1 MLNDSIRVFLTVA
14 EKKNFSHAAKALSL
28 TQPAVSFQIQTLEQ
42 YYGTILF
49 DRVNRNI
56 TLTAAG
62 ELLKEYALHMNKL
75 QSELER
81 EMQKLTGKVKG
92 ELQIGAST
100 TIGEYILPRLIGSFK
115 KKYPEVMVSL
125 EINNTLEI
133 AKSVLENSLDIALV
147 EGPVTNSNLIVE
159 DFLDD
164 ELVLI
169 VPPTH
174 PWANR
179 EEISIE
185 ELKEYPFISREK
197 GSGTRSVTEKA
208 FKKIDFPL
216 TNLKINM
223 ELGSTTAIKA
233 AVINGLG
240 VAIVSKYAVA
250 EDVRLGKLVVV
261 PIKEI
266 KFKRK
271 FIIIY
276 REGKFQTQAANKFL
290 QYLETQKEYI

>member
-1 MLNDSIRVFLTVA
+1 
-14 EKKNFSHAAKALSL
+14 
-28 TQPAVSFQIQTLEQ
+28 
-42 YYGTILF
+42 
-49 DRVNRNI
+49 
-56 TLTAAG
+56 
-62 ELLKEYALHMNKL
+62 MNKL

-147 EGPVTNSNLIVE
+147 EGPVTNSNFIVE

-250 EDVRLGKLVVV
+250 EEVRLGKLVVV

>member
-147 EGPVTNSNLIVE
+147 EGPVTNSNFIVE

-208 FKKIDFPL
+208 FNKIDFPL

-250 EDVRLGKLVVV
+250 EEVRLGKLVVV